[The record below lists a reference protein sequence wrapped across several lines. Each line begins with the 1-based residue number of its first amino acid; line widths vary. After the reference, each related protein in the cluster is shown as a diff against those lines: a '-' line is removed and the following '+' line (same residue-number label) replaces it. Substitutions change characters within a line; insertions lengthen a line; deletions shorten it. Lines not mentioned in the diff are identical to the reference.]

1 MVSQEVLECRC
12 HLLHLRLRG
21 QSLARNFV
29 EANSEAQWKVGTLST
44 APPCMSCETVGA
56 RNMMHDLLLQCVQAV
71 LLLVLEAKI
80 VDSHRLLLVNHRS
93 GFAPVAGR

>member
-21 QSLARNFV
+21 QNIARNFV

-44 APPCMSCETVGA
+44 APPCMSCEAVGD
-56 RNMMHDLLLQCVQAV
+56 RSLLPVFLLQCVQAF
-71 LLLVLEAKI
+71 LMLVLEAN
-80 VDSHRLLLVNHRS
+80 VVHPNRLLLVNHRS